1 MLRSVWLT
9 VGAGIASAILFLT
22 LIASP
27 TVIGLLLNMVAS
39 LPVFM
44 AGLAFGAR
52 AAAIAGF
59 VGMVVVL
66 LGSALVDT
74 GGSWELALSFLAWQ
88 CVAPTVLVRQ
98 ALLSRE
104 APDGEIEW
112 FPAGHL
118 LLWLTG
124 LAGLGAVFVTFA
136 YTAGDGGFS
145 GALEREILGQGSNA
159 LPPGTPPETEA
170 TVRQALDLMARI
182 LPGVA
187 AASFM
192 VTMIANAA
200 LAQGLLK
207 RSGQALR
214 PSPTYTEVEL
224 PPGWGGILA
233 LGLAMALAV
242 SATQTGTA
250 EVIGLTAAI
259 LLATPFLLMGLAVV
273 HTLARR
279 WPARVLV
286 LSTFYFLA
294 VATVWLWLL
303 VAILGLVENWVGLRR
318 RIAASRPSRGEK

>member
-1 MLRSVWLT
+1 MQRSIWVT
-9 VGAGIASAILFLT
+9 VGAGFASAILFLT
-22 LIASP
+22 VVISP
-27 TVIGLLLNMVAS
+27 SAIGLVLNMVAS

-52 AAAIAGF
+52 GAAIAGL

-66 LGSALVDT
+66 LGSAMVGTD
-74 GGSWELALSFLAWQ
+74 GSWELALSFFAWQ

-98 ALLSRE
+98 ALLSRK

-124 LAGLGAVFVTFA
+124 LAALGAVFVTFT

-145 GALEREILGQGSNA
+145 GALEREILGQGGNA
-159 LPPGTPPETEA
+159 LPPGSTPETEA
-170 TVRQALDLMARI
+170 TVRQALGLLVRI

-214 PSPTYTEVEL
+214 PSPAYTEVEL

-233 LGLAMALAV
+233 LGLAMALAI
-242 SATQTGTA
+242 ATSQTGTA

-259 LLATPFLLMGLAVV
+259 LLATPFLLIGLAVV

-279 WPARVLV
+279 WPARVL
-286 LSTFYFLA
+286 LLGTFYFLA

>member
-1 MLRSVWLT
+1 MQRSVWIT
-9 VGAGIASAILFLT
+9 VGAGFASALLFLT
-22 LIASP
+22 LVASP
-27 TVIGLLLNMVAS
+27 TAIGLLLNMVAS

-52 AAAIAGF
+52 AAVLAGLAGT
-59 VGMVVVL
+59 VAVL
-66 LGSALVDT
+66 LGSALLGT
-74 GGSWELALSFLAWQ
+74 GGSWELALSFIAWQ
-88 CVAPTVLVRQ
+88 GVAPTVLVRQ
-98 ALLSRE
+98 ALLSRKT
-104 APDGEIEW
+104 PDGETEW

-145 GALEREILGQGSNA
+145 DALEREFLGQGGNA
-159 LPPGTPPETEA
+159 LAPGTTPENEA
-170 TVRQALDLMARI
+170 TVRQALALVVRI

-200 LAQGLLK
+200 LAQGLLT

-214 PSPTYTEVEL
+214 PSPAYTEAEL

-233 LGLAMALAV
+233 LGLVMAVAV
-242 SATQTGTA
+242 AATQTGTA

-259 LLATPFLLMGLAVV
+259 LLATPFLLVGLAVV

-279 WPARVLV
+279 WPARVLL
-286 LSTFYFLA
+286 LSSFYFLA
-294 VATVWLWLL
+294 VATVWLWLM

-318 RIAASRPSRGEK
+318 RFAASRPSRGEN

>member
-1 MLRSVWLT
+1 MQRSVWVT
-9 VGAGIASAILFLT
+9 VGAGFASAILFLT
-22 LIASP
+22 LVVSP
-27 TVIGLLLNMVAS
+27 SAIGLLLNMVAS

-52 AAAIAGF
+52 AAALAGLA
-59 VGMVVVL
+59 GMVVVL
-66 LGSALVDT
+66 LGSVVVGT
-74 GGSWELALSFLAWQ
+74 GGSWELALSYLAWQ
-88 CVAPTVLVRQ
+88 GIAPTVLVRQ

-104 APDGEIEW
+104 GPEGGIEW

-118 LLWLTG
+118 LVWLTG
-124 LAGLGAVFVTFA
+124 LSALGAVFVTFA

-145 GALEREILGQGSNA
+145 AALERDILGPGGNA
-159 LPPGTPPETEA
+159 LGPGTTPETEA
-170 TVRQALDLMARI
+170 TVRQVLDLMVRI

-214 PSPTYTEVEL
+214 PSPAYTEVEL
-224 PPGWGGILA
+224 PPAWGGILA
-233 LGLAMALAV
+233 LGLAMALAM
-242 SATQTGTA
+242 AWTQTGTA

-259 LLATPFLLMGLAVV
+259 LLATPFLLVGLAVV

-279 WPARVLV
+279 WPARVVV
-286 LSTFYFLA
+286 LGTYYFLA